1 MFRSLGKRFLYIR
14 VWEIKKYICLDINY
28 FAERFGSLT
37 EKGFFSNGIPYVRF
51 GKGENTLLVFSGG
64 PGNDLPSGLMLRM
77 FTSGFK
83 RLAQNYV
90 VYIVTRKFGL
100 PEGYTTRDMSEDYA
114 AMIKDEFNGGPVDVV
129 GVSYGGL
136 IAQHLAADHP
146 DLIRKLVIAMA
157 AYKVGD
163 EGKQLDTRYAE
174 LMNQGK
180 TREAS
185 TAMISILYPGGIK
198 KYLFKFFIWLF
209 APLISSK
216 PTSPMDLLVEAK
228 AECEHNSK
236 NRLVEIN
243 VPTLVI
249 AGDNDFYFPEE
260 LYRETAAA
268 IPNAKLILYEGVG
281 HMVMGK
287 QFDEDVLKFL
297 SDNKGES

>member
-1 MFRSLGKRFLYIR
+1 
-14 VWEIKKYICLDINY
+14 
-28 FAERFGSLT
+28 
-37 EKGFFSNGIPYVRF
+37 
-51 GKGENTLLVFSGG
+51 
-64 PGNDLPSGLMLRM
+64 M

-100 PEGYTTRDMSEDYA
+100 PEGYTTQNMSEDYA
-114 AMIKDEFNGGPVDVV
+114 VIIRDDFKSGPVDVV

-146 DLIRKLVIAMA
+146 DLIHRLVIAWA
-157 AYKVGD
+157 AYKIGD

-174 LMNQGK
+174 LMSQGK

-185 TAMISILYPGGIK
+185 TTMLSIMYPEGIK
-198 KYLFKFFIWLF
+198 KQLFKFFIWLF
-209 APLISSK
+209 GSFFMSK

-228 AECEHNSK
+228 AEREHDSK
-236 NRLVEIN
+236 NQLAEIK

-249 AGDNDFYFPEE
+249 GGDNDFYFSEQ
-260 LYRETAAA
+260 LYRETATG
-268 IPNAKLILYEGVG
+268 IPNAKLILYEDGR
-281 HMVMGK
+281 HAEFGK

-297 SDNKGES
+297 GDNDSEGP